1 MRAGAGAPAAAGR
14 LARGPL
20 LWDGALGA
28 PAWAPPRAPPRA
40 ALACPRAAVVAEL
53 ARSGALERLRALFA
67 REFASAGGAGGE
79 GEDGAQAPP
88 LLAFERW
95 RFACKAAEEGRC
107 GAGGRPADP
116 LLPAGLAA
124 EEPGLVADLE
134 RAGLRRSSALAV
146 TGALAR
152 AAAEE
157 SRKVQRLVHRL
168 RSGGKDWGKRG
179 GEGGRGGNG
188 GGATG
193 AVEAAFH
200 QHSIDLTARG
210 HPQLLA
216 KLSYVAYG
224 KLAELHRRNAPAG
237 EPTAVTAEGKE
248 QAGGAPAA
256 AGTEREMWEREG
268 RAAASGAPAAG
279 REALHERMFAML
291 LRYKCIRGHGF
302 QMAVGP
308 AVFGVLA
315 SWLGTGM
322 ELFAS
327 PLNCH
332 WGRFCSAFPD
342 VDGPFGS
349 AGSAFGFAPRTGS
362 FEANPPFTL
371 DVIARTA
378 DRALAALEV
387 AEQAGLAL
395 SYAVF
400 LPGWQEADGW
410 QRLRGAELLEAF
422 VLVAAADHG
431 YCDGASHQRRDPFRG
446 AQYDTGVF
454 VLRTSKARRRLPL
467 RAGFEEALR
476 AAMAAAIPSEA
487 AADRAR
493 KERGG
498 ARSVGVET

>member
-1 MRAGAGAPAAAGR
+1 
-14 LARGPL
+14 
-20 LWDGALGA
+20 
-28 PAWAPPRAPPRA
+28 
-40 ALACPRAAVVAEL
+40 VVAEL
-53 ARSGALERLRALFA
+53 ARSGALERLRSLFS
-67 REFASAGGAGGE
+67 REFASAEGAEGE
-79 GEDGAQAPP
+79 GEEGTQAPP

-95 RFACKAAEEGRC
+95 RFACKAAEER
-107 GAGGRPADP
+107 GAGGGGRPADP

-124 EEPGLVADLE
+124 EEPGLVSDLE
-134 RAGLRRSSALAV
+134 RAGLRRPSALAV

-157 SRKVQRLVHRL
+157 SHKVQRLVHRL

-179 GEGGRGGNG
+179 GKEGK
-188 GGATG
+188 GAGAAG
-193 AVEAAFH
+193 AVQAAFH
-200 QHSIDLTARG
+200 LHSIDLTACG

-216 KLSYVAYG
+216 KLSYAAYG

-237 EPTAVTAEGKE
+237 EPTASGGGDKEGT
-248 QAGGAPAA
+248 GGAAA
-256 AGTEREMWEREG
+256 ALCAERDMWEREG
-268 RAAASGAPAAG
+268 RAAAAAAPSAG

-308 AVFGVLA
+308 AVFGVLE

-349 AGSAFGFAPRTGS
+349 AGSAFGFTPKTGS
-362 FEANPPFTL
+362 FEANPPFTP
-371 DVIARTA
+371 DAISRTA
-378 DRALAALEV
+378 DQALAALEV

-395 SYAVF
+395 SYVIF
-400 LPGWQEADGW
+400 LPGWQEVEGW
-410 QRLRGAELLEAF
+410 QRLRGAGLLEAF
-422 VLVAAADHG
+422 VLVAARDHG

-454 VLRTSKARRRLPL
+454 VLRTSKARRRRPL
-467 RAGFEEALR
+467 REGFEEALR
-476 AAMAAAIPSEA
+476 GAMAAAIPSEA
-487 AADRAR
+487 AAERAR
-493 KERGG
+493 RERGG
-498 ARSVGVET
+498 ARATGAEV